1 MPDRYKETSTIIKD
15 FIRSPNFNDFMEIY
29 QPPKKTQTET
39 KTEANEQLVSPEK
52 RQKPENSMISIKEP
66 EIEDRLAIEMATNN
80 PLDGIDF
87 ASSQNSDTSESDLE
101 LVMNDIPDYLLI
113 KLKELYDFLSKIENL
128 ENRKSFINFMV
139 KTVAAAS
146 LTDVD

>member
-1 MPDRYKETSTIIKD
+1 MEFYK
-15 FIRSPNFNDFMEIY
+15 
-29 QPPKKTQTET
+29 PPKETQTET
-39 KTEANEQLVSPEK
+39 KTEANQQLVSPEK
-52 RQKPENSMISIKEP
+52 RQKPENSILSIKEP

-87 ASSQNSDTSESDLE
+87 ASSQNSDASESFSELE
-101 LVMNDIPDYLLI
+101 MNDIPDNLLI

-128 ENRKSFINFMV
+128 DNRKSFMNFMV
-139 KTVAAAS
+139 KAVAAAS

>member
-1 MPDRYKETSTIIKD
+1 MEFYK
-15 FIRSPNFNDFMEIY
+15 
-29 QPPKKTQTET
+29 PPKETQTET
-39 KTEANEQLVSPEK
+39 KTEANQQLVSPEK

-87 ASSQNSDTSESDLE
+87 ASSQNSDTSESVLE
-101 LVMNDIPDYLLI
+101 LVMNDIPDDLLI

-128 ENRKSFINFMV
+128 DNRKSFMNFMV
-139 KTVAAAS
+139 KAVAAAS